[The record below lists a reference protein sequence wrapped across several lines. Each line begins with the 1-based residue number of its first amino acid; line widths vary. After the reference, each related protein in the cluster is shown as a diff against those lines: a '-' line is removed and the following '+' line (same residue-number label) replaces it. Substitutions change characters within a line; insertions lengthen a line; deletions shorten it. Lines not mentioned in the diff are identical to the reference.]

1 MSDQKKPTHAIYL
14 LRQRQGQSLG
24 DQGLLEFLNL
34 VNDPQCF
41 TLSGTKSLILGAK
54 YLID

>member
-14 LRQRQGQSLG
+14 LQQRQGQSLG

-41 TLSGTKSLILGAK
+41 TLSGTKSLILGAE